1 MGAYGRSMT
10 STDSTGPVP
19 GTTAVSDTGPVR
31 GTTTAVPGTGPGTKT
46 TSVAGDGGA
55 PRGGQDG
62 GDRRRW
68 IALAIVMT
76 AAFMDLVDV
85 TIVNIA
91 IPSIQ
96 RDEGASVS
104 QIQWITAGYA
114 LAFAAGLITG
124 GRLGDIHGR
133 KRLFLLGIGGFTV
146 ASALC
151 GFAANPEMLVA
162 SRILQGAMA
171 ALMVPQ
177 VLSIVHATFPAHERG
192 KVFGLF
198 GAIVG
203 LGAVSGPL
211 LGALLTEW
219 NLFGLGWRPIFL
231 INLPV
236 GIAGLILGRRFI
248 TESRA
253 PKALRLD
260 LAGVALVVLALLMLL
275 YPLTRGHELDWPLW
289 GHFSMAGSLVVFGAL
304 VAYERRKAA
313 RDGSPLIELS
323 LFKVKSFAAGI
334 AVQTVFGVAL
344 GIFFLVWTFYMQFG
358 LGWSALRAG
367 LTGIPFSVAVSVAAG
382 LSVQQLVPRFGRK
395 VLQAGALVMAA
406 GVLLYIWEADR
417 YGMSI
422 SSWQMALP
430 LTVMGVGMGLIVAPL
445 TDAILSEVPREHS
458 GSASGLLSTVQQMG
472 NALGLGLVSVVFFG
486 VMDDRLAP
494 SETGP
499 AFADA
504 FQYALGW
511 VAAVLAAIFLL
522 MFALPKRPA
531 QHLEGAGAEEDA
543 AGAEQETARAEQE
556 TAAAAGEAAAGKAA
570 AMSAGGAGAEDTG
583 ERAPELVR

>member
-1 MGAYGRSMT
+1 MT
-10 STDSTGPVP
+10 STE
-19 GTTAVSDTGPVR
+19 
-31 GTTTAVPGTGPGTKT
+31 
-46 TSVAGDGGA
+46 TSLPRPRPAA
-55 PRGGQDG
+55 PSIP
-62 GDRRRW
+62 DRRRW
-68 IALAIVMT
+68 FALAIVMT

-96 RDEGASVS
+96 RDEGASFS

-133 KRLFLLGIGGFTV
+133 RRVFLIGIGGFTV

-151 GFAANPEMLVA
+151 GLAANPEMLVA

-177 VLSIVHATFPAHERG
+177 VLAIVHATFPAHERG

-198 GAIVG
+198 GAVVG

-219 NLFGLGWRPIFL
+219 NLFGLEWRPIFL

-253 PKALRLD
+253 PHALKLD
-260 LAGVALVVLALLMLL
+260 VVGVVLVTLGLLMLL
-275 YPLTRGHELDWPLW
+275 YPLTRGRELGWPLW
-289 GHFSMAGSLVVFGAL
+289 GYVSMGGALVVFGAL
-304 VAYERRKAA
+304 VAYERRKSA

-334 AVQTVFGVAL
+334 AVQTVFGVGL
-344 GIFFLVWTFYMQFG
+344 GVFFLVWTLYMQIG

-367 LTGIPFSVAVSVAAG
+367 LTGVPFSIAVSVAAG
-382 LSVQQLVPRFGRK
+382 VSVQKLVPRFGRG

-406 GVLLYIWEADR
+406 GLGLYIWESER
-417 YGMSI
+417 YGLGI
-422 SSWQMALP
+422 ASWQMALP
-430 LTVMGVGMGLIVAPL
+430 LVVMGAGMGLIVAPL
-445 TDAILSEVPREHS
+445 TDAILSEVPREHA
-458 GSASGLLSTVQQMG
+458 GSASGLISTVQQMG

-486 VMDDRLAP
+486 VVDDRMAKAGQP
-494 SETGP
+494 GP
-499 AFADA
+499 AFVDG
-504 FQYALGW
+504 FQNAVGW
-511 VAAVLAAIFLL
+511 VAGVMVVIFLL
-522 MFALPKRPA
+522 MFALPRRPA
-531 QHLEGAGAEEDA
+531 QHVEGAVDEPA
-543 AGAEQETARAEQE
+543 AVVAK
-556 TAAAAGEAAAGKAA
+556 EA
-570 AMSAGGAGAEDTG
+570 
-583 ERAPELVR
+583 ELVH

>member
-1 MGAYGRSMT
+1 
-10 STDSTGPVP
+10 
-19 GTTAVSDTGPVR
+19 
-31 GTTTAVPGTGPGTKT
+31 
-46 TSVAGDGGA
+46 
-55 PRGGQDG
+55 
-62 GDRRRW
+62 
-68 IALAIVMT
+68 MT

-96 RDEGASVS
+96 RDEGASFS

-133 KRLFLLGIGGFTV
+133 KRLFLIGIGGFTL

-171 ALMVPQ
+171 AMMVPQ

-219 NLFGLGWRPIFL
+219 NLFGLEWRPIFL

-236 GIAGLILGRRFI
+236 GIGAYLLGRRFI
-248 TESRA
+248 TESKA
-253 PKALRLD
+253 PRALRLD
-260 LAGVALVVLALLMLL
+260 LVGVALVTLGLLMLL
-275 YPLTRGHELDWPLW
+275 YPLTRGRELGWPLW
-289 GHFSMAGSLVVFGAL
+289 GYASMAGALVVFGAL

-313 RDGSPLIELS
+313 RDGSPLVELS
-323 LFKVKSFAAGI
+323 LFRVKSFAAGI
-334 AVQTVFGVAL
+334 AVQTVFGIGL
-344 GIFFLVWTFYMQFG
+344 GVFFLVWTLYMQVG

-367 LTGIPFSVAVSVAAG
+367 LTGVPFSIAVSVAAG
-382 LSVQQLVPRFGRK
+382 MSVQKLVPRFGRK

-406 GVLLYIWEADR
+406 GVLIYIAEAHR
-417 YGMSI
+417 YGLSI
-422 SSWQMALP
+422 ASWQMALP
-430 LTVMGVGMGLIVAPL
+430 LVVMGAGMGLIVAPL
-445 TDAILSEVPREHS
+445 TDAVLSEVPREHS
-458 GSASGLLSTVQQMG
+458 GSASGLINTVQQMG

-486 VMDDRLAP
+486 EIDDRLAP
-494 SETGP
+494 AAVGP
-499 AFADA
+499 AFVHA
-504 FQYALGW
+504 FQHALGY
-511 VAAVLAAIFLL
+511 VVAVLVVIFLL

-531 QHLEGAGAEEDA
+531 QHVEGAEADTDAEPV
-543 AGAEQETARAEQE
+543 
-556 TAAAAGEAAAGKAA
+556 
-570 AMSAGGAGAEDTG
+570 G
-583 ERAPELVR
+583 ERVLVS

>member
-1 MGAYGRSMT
+1 MT
-10 STDSTGPVP
+10 STETTLS
-19 GTTAVSDTGPVR
+19 GTLD
-31 GTTTAVPGTGPGTKT
+31 
-46 TSVAGDGGA
+46 A
-55 PRGGQDG
+55 PPAA

-68 IALAIVMT
+68 FALAIVMT

-91 IPSIQ
+91 IPSIRQ
-96 RDEGASVS
+96 EAGASVS

-133 KRLFLLGIGGFTV
+133 KRLFLVGIGGFTL

-162 SRILQGAMA
+162 ARILQGGMA
-171 ALMVPQ
+171 AMMVPQ

-219 NLFGLGWRPIFL
+219 NLFGLEWRPIFL

-236 GIAGLILGRRFI
+236 GIVGLVLGSRFI
-248 TESRA
+248 TESKAPRA
-253 PKALRLD
+253 LKLD
-260 LAGVALVVLALLMLL
+260 LVGVGLVVVGLLLLL
-275 YPLTRGHELDWPLW
+275 YPLTRGEELDWPLW
-289 GHFSMAGSLVVFGAL
+289 GYVSMAGAPLVFAAL
-304 VAYERRKAA
+304 VAYEKGKGA
-313 RDGSPLIELS
+313 RDGSPLVELS

-334 AVQTVFGVAL
+334 AVQTVFGVGL
-344 GIFFLVWTFYMQFG
+344 GIFFLVWTLYMQTG
-358 LGWSALRAG
+358 LGWSPLRAG
-367 LTGIPFSVAVSVAAG
+367 LTGVPFSIAVSTAAG
-382 LSVQQLVPRFGRK
+382 LSVQKLVPSFGRK
-395 VLQAGALVMAA
+395 VLQAGALLMAV
-406 GVLLYIWEADR
+406 GVLFYLWEAER
-417 YGMSI
+417 YGMGI

-430 LTVMGVGMGLIVAPL
+430 LVVMGVGMGLIVAPL
-445 TDAILSEVPREHS
+445 TDAVLSEVPREHA
-458 GSASGLLSTVQQMG
+458 GSASGLINTVQQMG

-486 VMDDRLAP
+486 VIGDDLRPAQV
-494 SETGP
+494 GP
-499 AFADA
+499 AFVDA
-504 FQYALGW
+504 FQHALGW
-511 VAAVLAAIFLL
+511 VAAVMGVIFLL

-531 QHLEGAGAEEDA
+531 QHVEGAETGAELAVVE
-543 AGAEQETARAEQE
+543 E
-556 TAAAAGEAAAGKAA
+556 K
-570 AMSAGGAGAEDTG
+570 
-583 ERAPELVR
+583 APELV

>member
-1 MGAYGRSMT
+1 MT
-10 STDSTGPVP
+10 STE
-19 GTTAVSDTGPVR
+19 
-31 GTTTAVPGTGPGTKT
+31 
-46 TSVAGDGGA
+46 TSLSGIPDA
-55 PRGGQDG
+55 PSAAA

-68 IALAIVMT
+68 FALAIVMT

-91 IPSIQ
+91 IPSIRQ
-96 RDEGASVS
+96 DAGASVS

-133 KRLFLLGIGGFTV
+133 KRLFLVGIGGFTF

-162 SRILQGAMA
+162 ARILQGGMA
-171 ALMVPQ
+171 AMMVPQ

-198 GAIVG
+198 GAVVG

-219 NLFGLGWRPIFL
+219 NLFGLEWRPIFL

-236 GIAGLILGRRFI
+236 GIMGLVLGSRFI

-253 PKALRLD
+253 PRALKLD
-260 LAGVALVVLALLMLL
+260 LVGVAMVVLGLLMLL
-275 YPLTRGHELDWPLW
+275 YPLTRGEELDWPVW
-289 GHFSMAGSLVVFGAL
+289 GYVSMAGAPLVFAAL

-313 RDGSPLIELS
+313 RDGSPLVELS

-334 AVQTVFGVAL
+334 AVQTVFGVGL
-344 GIFFLVWTFYMQFG
+344 GIFFLVWTLYMQTG
-358 LGWSALRAG
+358 LGWSPLRAG
-367 LTGIPFSVAVSVAAG
+367 LTGVPFSLAVSTAAG
-382 LSVQQLVPRFGRK
+382 LSVQKLVPRFGRG
-395 VLQAGALVMAA
+395 VLQAGALLMAV
-406 GVLLYIWEADR
+406 GVLLYLWEAER
-417 YGMSI
+417 YGMGI

-430 LTVMGVGMGLIVAPL
+430 LVVMGVGMGLIVAPL
-445 TDAILSEVPREHS
+445 TDAVLSEVPREHA
-458 GSASGLLSTVQQMG
+458 GSASGLINTVQQMG

-486 VMDDRLAP
+486 VIGDHLRP
-494 SETGP
+494 EQVGP
-499 AFADA
+499 AFVDA
-504 FQYALGW
+504 FQHALGW
-511 VAAVLAAIFLL
+511 VAAVMGVIFLL
-522 MFALPKRPA
+522 MFALPRRPA
-531 QHLEGAGAEEDA
+531 QHV
-543 AGAEQETARAEQE
+543 
-556 TAAAAGEAAAGKAA
+556 EAAA
-570 AMSAGGAGAEDTG
+570 ELPTVG
-583 ERAPELVR
+583 EKEPELVS